1 VRRFVGPVTAAIA
14 TSLLLACGSD
24 PSADATT
31 ALVVCDELRSF
42 DDGLV
47 DIVNDSVAGIAGLP
61 PDERAGA
68 IADGLEA
75 AHDAVEAWTTR
86 IDGLELPGVDEA
98 DRLRAQLHDGASAA
112 LAELDDQRGK
122 LRVGVI
128 PDREVQGAVGEWF
141 NSVEKVMSVA
151 EPEIFQFERHE
162 FKQAFLDEPSCR
174 NVVQQFVN
182 D

>member
-1 VRRFVGPVTAAIA
+1 LLSCGP
-14 TSLLLACGSD
+14 D
-24 PSADATT
+24 PSADAET

-47 DIVNDSVAGIAGLP
+47 DIVNGSVAGIAGLP

-75 AHDAVEAWTTR
+75 ARDAVEAWTTR
-86 IDGLELPGVDEA
+86 IDGLELPDVDEA
-98 DRLRAQLHDGASAA
+98 DRLRAQLHDGASEA

-122 LRVGVI
+122 LRVGAL

-141 NSVEKVMSVA
+141 NSVEKVMSVV
-151 EPEIFQFERHE
+151 EPQIFQFERHE
-162 FKQAFLDEPSCR
+162 FKQAFLDEPNCR
-174 NVVQQFVN
+174 NVIQQFVN